1 MKKLTKL
8 RKKLCDVSY
17 AAFHVAVRVAVVAFA
32 VNTACGD
39 FSGGKK

>member
-1 MKKLTKL
+1 MKKRTKL
-8 RKKLCDVSY
+8 RQKLCDVSY

-39 FSGGKK
+39 FGGGKK

>member
-17 AAFHVAVRVAVVAFA
+17 AAFYVAVRVAIVAFA

-39 FSGGKK
+39 FGGGKK